1 MSLGNSAYHE
11 KGRALEALYKPT
23 VEDCFKNIHDN
34 PVSGHQLILPRGMGG
49 QVVKSATIVL

>member
-1 MSLGNSAYHE
+1 M
-11 KGRALEALYKPT
+11 EALYKPT